1 MSAHPSTPRSFAAWS
16 QRALHHLNSDPDAL
30 AIVSM
35 TPEGSEAWSRAQLA
49 AITAGA
55 SEFLD
60 TQGVNAGDVVPAL
73 LTSRPLSVALMLA
86 GALSNRPLAPL
97 GPRLT
102 RRELLACLER
112 IDGPALVTE
121 PQWVE
126 LATQVADASGKRLAV
141 FEEPSPGTTTLRA
154 DARADD
160 IAFVIHT
167 SGTTGLPKQVLVREG
182 RLARRTEVLGA
193 LFKLGPNTRLVTA
206 ALFHHVAGIG
216 QVAATLAHGGAVVMV
231 PSFSVDAWRSVA
243 AMEPTHAVLMP
254 SAIEMLLSG
263 DALRVPSL
271 VVAAYGTAPIHPDT
285 VRRMQ
290 QVMPAVDLIN
300 LFGQTEG
307 TPLTVLTP
315 EDHRRAAAGHE
326 ELLSSVG
333 QAAPGVEL
341 LIHDADADG
350 LGEVWARSAH
360 SFVVDKNGW
369 QHTGDMGRLVNGY
382 LYLAGRRG
390 DKIIRG
396 GENVLPLEV
405 EQILETHPG
414 VLAAG
419 VAGKP
424 DRRLGE
430 TVVAFVVPANPAAP
444 PNTEEL
450 RAYCRDR
457 LAGFKVPVE
466 WTFTEALP
474 RNPMG
479 KLLRHELARRAAES

>member
-1 MSAHPSTPRSFAAWS
+1 MSAQPATPCSFATWS
-16 QRALHHLNSDPDAL
+16 RRALHHLNSDPDAPT
-30 AIVSM
+30 IVSI
-35 TPEGSEAWSRAQLA
+35 TPEGIEDWSRAQLA
-49 AITAGA
+49 ARTAGA

-60 TQGVNAGDVVPAL
+60 AHGVNVGEVVPAL
-73 LTSRPLSVALMLA
+73 LTSRPASVALMIA
-86 GALSNRPLAPL
+86 GALSKRPLAPL

-102 RRELLACLER
+102 SRELVACLEL

-121 PQWVE
+121 PQWTE
-126 LATQVADASGKRLAV
+126 LATEVAAVSGKRLAV
-141 FEEPSPGTTTLRA
+141 FEEPRPSTAMLRA
-154 DARADD
+154 DGRADD
-160 IAFVIHT
+160 VAFVVHT
-167 SGTTGLPKQVLVREG
+167 SGTTGLPKQVLVHEG
-182 RLARRTEVLGA
+182 RLARRAEVLGA
-193 LFKLGPNTRLVTA
+193 LCKLDQDTRLVTA

-231 PSFSVDAWRSVA
+231 PSFSVDAWRSVT

-254 SAIEMLLSG
+254 SAIEMLLSEH
-263 DALRVPSL
+263 ALRVPSL
-271 VVAAYGTAPIHPDT
+271 RVAAYGTAPIHPDT

-290 QVMPAVDLIN
+290 QVMPEVDLIN

-333 QAAPGVEL
+333 QAGPGVEL

-360 SFVVDKNGW
+360 SFVVDENGW

-414 VLAAG
+414 VVAAG

-444 PNTEEL
+444 PNTEDL

-479 KLLRHELARRAAES
+479 KLLRRELARWVAES